1 MQRLALV
8 LGLSALVLF
17 ALPSRAGAGSAKG
30 TLVHPRATLELKYA
44 YLVKGPDALE
54 PGKTI
59 RRLILSAEDLGAK
72 LDACTTMSCTDGEV
86 SEGMT
91 VDLDG
96 GPRLNFWMAIQG
108 QMVQYSGTQETQ
120 ALVTRVDEPGKLA
133 GTLRLDATGS
143 GGPKVDVDFDAPL
156 VRELTRAR

>member
-8 LGLSALVLF
+8 LALATLAPSAV
-17 ALPSRAGAGSAKG
+17 PSRADAGSAKG
-30 TLVHPRATLELKYA
+30 TLTHPRATLELKYA

-54 PGKTI
+54 PSKTI

-108 QMVQYSGTQETQ
+108 QRVQHSGTQEIRV
-120 ALVTRVDEPGKLA
+120 LETRVDEPGKLA
-133 GTLRLDATGS
+133 GTLRFDARGS
-143 GGPKVDVDFDAPL
+143 GGPEVDVDLEAPL
-156 VRELTRAR
+156 VRELKQAR